1 MASISKET
9 IKGLIETIQ
18 NLYMADDIPWVIGYS
33 GGKDS
38 TATLQLVWYAIRE
51 LDPSKWLDSP
61 YLRQVDEESLLTL
74 LQRKPDGFKTLLN
87 SSYSFIR
94 DIVLRRDILI
104 TILKIRP
111 HYIKLIPAKHL
122 SERLFSIVNQA
133 IEKDTDELSKKLLID
148 ALVVAKQ
155 ELLDYK
161 DAQTMEIK
169 ENTSPSSS
177 KTPSDTGDET
187 LPNNTLSPSDEA
199 ENPNDESTEPE
210 VNKESIEEPKE
221 LSKEPVVEIESEKE
235 SVSTKENNDN
245 NNNSTDN
252 SSLDPTIQKAF
263 MDASLGDFTKSLEQK
278 IIAIVTDNNVKTNQ
292 EIKELVIQHITQL
305 SKNLTAQ
312 QQTLELLQQTL
323 NEPSK
328 ALINRFT
335 EESEKVSVCINDIHT
350 ILENQYNEAKALSTN
365 FSTLL
370 EKPTQDF
377 YNSLETQVI
386 NKMNSC
392 INDESGMQLQVEE
405 IKKKSIGSIE
415 KSTQVV
421 VDTTNNLIDALTT
434 RYNQQKKIIE
444 EANNFFDKK
453 GLIQNITI
461 IAVFVNLLLLFF
473 IFVTLLIRG

>member
-1 MASISKET
+1 MRPRSPEV
-9 IKGLIETIQ
+9 IK
-18 NLYMADDIPWVIGYS
+18 NL
-33 GGKDS
+33 
-38 TATLQLVWYAIRE
+38 QE

-61 YLRQVDEESLLTL
+61 YLRQADEESLLTL
-74 LQRKPDGFKTLLN
+74 LQRKPEGFKTLLN

-111 HYIKLIPAKHL
+111 HYIKLIPVKHL

-148 ALVVAKQ
+148 ALSVAKQ

-169 ENTSPSSS
+169 ENISPSSS
-177 KTPSDTGDET
+177 AQQDIKTPSDTGDERRPRR
-187 LPNNTLSPSDEA
+187 PNPPPSLSDDVP
-199 ENPNDESTEPE
+199 TEDE
-210 VNKESIEEPKE
+210 VNKESTEEPKE
-221 LSKEPVVEIESEKE
+221 PIKEPVDEIESETESVPTKE
-235 SVSTKENNDN
+235 SNDE
-245 NNNSTDN
+245 NNSTD
-252 SSLDPTIQKAF
+252 SSFLDPTIQKAF

-292 EIKELVIQHITQL
+292 EIKELVTQHITQL
-305 SKNLTAQ
+305 SNNLKTQ
-312 QQTLELLQQTL
+312 QQTLDLLQQTL

-335 EESEKVSVCINDIHT
+335 EESEKVTVCISDIQS
-350 ILENQYNEAKALSTN
+350 ILENQYNEAKTLSTN

-370 EKPTQDF
+370 EKPTQNL
-377 YNSLETQVI
+377 YNSLETQII
-386 NKMNSC
+386 NNMNSC
-392 INDESGMQLQVEE
+392 INDESGIQLQVQE
-405 IKKKSIGSIE
+405 IKNKSIESIE

-421 VDTTNNLIDALTT
+421 KDTTNNLIDALTT
-434 RYNQQKKIIE
+434 RYNQQKEIIE
-444 EANNFFDKK
+444 KSNNFFDKK

>member
-1 MASISKET
+1 MRPRSPEV
-9 IKGLIETIQ
+9 IK
-18 NLYMADDIPWVIGYS
+18 NL
-33 GGKDS
+33 
-38 TATLQLVWYAIRE
+38 QE

-61 YLRQVDEESLLTL
+61 YLRQADEESLLTL
-74 LQRKPDGFKTLLN
+74 LQRKPEGFKTLLN

-111 HYIKLIPAKHL
+111 HYIKLIPVKHL

-148 ALVVAKQ
+148 ALSVAKQ

-169 ENTSPSSS
+169 ENISPSSS
-177 KTPSDTGDET
+177 AQQDIKMPSDTGDERI
-187 LPNNTLSPSDEA
+187 PNPSPSPSDDAEKPDDVPTEA
-199 ENPNDESTEPE
+199 E
-210 VNKESIEEPKE
+210 VNKESTEEPEE
-221 LSKEPVVEIESEKE
+221 LIKEPVDEIESETE
-235 SVSTKENNDN
+235 SVSTKESNDE
-245 NNNSTDN
+245 NNSTDS

-263 MDASLGDFTKSLEQK
+263 MDASLSDFTKSLEQK

-292 EIKELVIQHITQL
+292 EIKELVTQHITQL
-305 SKNLTAQ
+305 SNNLTAQ

-335 EESEKVSVCINDIHT
+335 EESEKVTVRISDIQS
-350 ILENQYNEAKALSTN
+350 ILENQYNEAKTLSTN

-386 NKMNSC
+386 NKMNSY

>member
-1 MASISKET
+1 MRPRSPEV
-9 IKGLIETIQ
+9 IK
-18 NLYMADDIPWVIGYS
+18 NL
-33 GGKDS
+33 
-38 TATLQLVWYAIRE
+38 QE

-61 YLRQVDEESLLTL
+61 YLRQADEESLLTL
-74 LQRKPDGFKTLLN
+74 LQRKPEGFKTLLN

-111 HYIKLIPAKHL
+111 HYIKLIPVKHL

-148 ALVVAKQ
+148 ALSVAKQ

-169 ENTSPSSS
+169 ENISPSSS
-177 KTPSDTGDET
+177 AQQDIKMPSDTGDERI
-187 LPNNTLSPSDEA
+187 PNPSPSPSDDAEKPDDVPTEA
-199 ENPNDESTEPE
+199 E
-210 VNKESIEEPKE
+210 VNKESTEEPKE
-221 LSKEPVVEIESEKE
+221 LIKEPVDEIESETE
-235 SVSTKENNDN
+235 SVSTKESNDE
-245 NNNSTDN
+245 NNSTDS
-252 SSLDPTIQKAF
+252 SSLDPIIQKAF

-292 EIKELVIQHITQL
+292 EIKELVTQHITQL
-305 SKNLTAQ
+305 SNNLTAQ

-392 INDESGMQLQVEE
+392 VNDESGMQLQVEE

>member
-1 MASISKET
+1 MRPRSLEV
-9 IKGLIETIQ
+9 IK
-18 NLYMADDIPWVIGYS
+18 NL
-33 GGKDS
+33 
-38 TATLQLVWYAIRE
+38 QE

-61 YLRQVDEESLLTL
+61 YLRQADEESLLTL
-74 LQRKPDGFKTLLN
+74 LQRNPEGFKTLLN

-111 HYIKLIPAKHL
+111 HYIKLIPVKHL

-148 ALVVAKQ
+148 ALAVAKQ

-161 DAQTMEIK
+161 DTQTMELK

-177 KTPSDTGDET
+177 TQQDIKAPSDTVDET
-187 LPNNTLSPSDEA
+187 LPDNTPSPSDEL
-199 ENPNDESTEPE
+199 EKPNEVSTEPE
-210 VNKESIEEPKE
+210 VNEESIEEHKE
-221 LSKEPVVEIESEKE
+221 PIKEPVVEIESKTE

-245 NNNSTDN
+245 NNFTDN
-252 SSLDPTIQKAF
+252 SSLDPAIQKAF
-263 MDASLGDFTKSLEQK
+263 MEASLGDFTKSLEQK

-292 EIKELVIQHITQL
+292 EIKELVTQHITQL
-305 SKNLTAQ
+305 SNNLTAQ

-335 EESEKVSVCINDIHT
+335 EESEKVTVRISDIQS
-350 ILENQYNEAKALSTN
+350 ILENQYNEAKTLSTN

>member
-1 MASISKET
+1 MRPRSPEV
-9 IKGLIETIQ
+9 IK
-18 NLYMADDIPWVIGYS
+18 NL
-33 GGKDS
+33 
-38 TATLQLVWYAIRE
+38 QE

-61 YLRQVDEESLLTL
+61 YLRQADEESLLTL
-74 LQRKPDGFKTLLN
+74 LQRKPEGFKTLLN

-111 HYIKLIPAKHL
+111 HYIKLIPVKHL

-148 ALVVAKQ
+148 ALSVAKQ

-169 ENTSPSSS
+169 ENISPSSS
-177 KTPSDTGDET
+177 DQQDIKTPSDTGDERI
-187 LPNNTLSPSDEA
+187 PNPPPSPSVDA
-199 ENPNDESTEPE
+199 EKPDDVPTEDE
-210 VNKESIEEPKE
+210 VNKESTEE
-221 LSKEPVVEIESEKE
+221 SKEPIKEPVDEIESDIE
-235 SVSTKENNDN
+235 SVSTKESNDEN
-245 NNNSTDN
+245 SSTDT

-292 EIKELVIQHITQL
+292 EIKELVTQHITQL
-305 SKNLTAQ
+305 SNNLTAQ

-335 EESEKVSVCINDIHT
+335 EESEKVTVRISDIQS
-350 ILENQYNEAKALSTN
+350 ILENQYNEAKTLSTN

>member
-1 MASISKET
+1 MRPRSPEV
-9 IKGLIETIQ
+9 IK
-18 NLYMADDIPWVIGYS
+18 NL
-33 GGKDS
+33 
-38 TATLQLVWYAIRE
+38 QE

-61 YLRQVDEESLLTL
+61 YLRQADEESLLTL
-74 LQRKPDGFKTLLN
+74 LQRKPEGFKTLLN

-111 HYIKLIPAKHL
+111 HYIKLIPVKHL

-148 ALVVAKQ
+148 ALAVAKQ

-161 DAQTMEIK
+161 DTQTMELK

-177 KTPSDTGDET
+177 TQQDIKAPSDTVDET
-187 LPNNTLSPSDEA
+187 LPDNTPSPSDEL
-199 ENPNDESTEPE
+199 EKPNEVSTEPE
-210 VNKESIEEPKE
+210 VNEESIEEHKE
-221 LSKEPVVEIESEKE
+221 PIKEPVVEIESKTE

-245 NNNSTDN
+245 NNFTDN
-252 SSLDPTIQKAF
+252 SSLDPAIQKAF
-263 MDASLGDFTKSLEQK
+263 MEASLGDFTKSLEQK

-292 EIKELVIQHITQL
+292 EIKELVTQHITQL
-305 SKNLTAQ
+305 SNNLTAQ

-335 EESEKVSVCINDIHT
+335 EESEKVSVRINDIHT
-350 ILENQYNEAKALSTN
+350 ILENQYNEAKTLSTN

-370 EKPTQDF
+370 EKPTQDL
-377 YNSLETQVI
+377 YNSLETQII
-386 NKMNSC
+386 NNMNSC
-392 INDESGMQLQVEE
+392 INDESGIQLQVQE
-405 IKKKSIGSIE
+405 IKNKSIESIE

-421 VDTTNNLIDALTT
+421 KDTTNNLIDALTT
-434 RYNQQKKIIE
+434 RYNQQKEIIE
-444 EANNFFDKK
+444 KSNNFFDKK

>member
-1 MASISKET
+1 MRPRSPEV
-9 IKGLIETIQ
+9 IK
-18 NLYMADDIPWVIGYS
+18 NL
-33 GGKDS
+33 
-38 TATLQLVWYAIRE
+38 QE

-61 YLRQVDEESLLTL
+61 YLRQADEESLLTL
-74 LQRKPDGFKTLLN
+74 LQRKPEGFKTLLN

-111 HYIKLIPAKHL
+111 HYIKLIPVKHL

-148 ALVVAKQ
+148 ALDVAKQ
-155 ELLDYK
+155 ELSDYK

-177 KTPSDTGDET
+177 TPQDTKTPSDTGDET
-187 LPNNTLSPSDEA
+187 LPNNPPSPSDEV
-199 ENPNDESTEPE
+199 ETPNDESPEPE
-210 VNKESIEEPKE
+210 VNKESIEEPEE
-221 LSKEPVVEIESEKE
+221 LMKEPVVEIESETE
-235 SVSTKENNDN
+235 SVLTKENND

-252 SSLDPTIQKAF
+252 SSLDPAIQKAF
-263 MDASLGDFTKSLEQK
+263 MAASLGDFTKSLEQK
-278 IIAIVTDNNVKTNQ
+278 IIAIVADNNVKTNQ
-292 EIKELVIQHITQL
+292 EIKELVTQHITQL
-305 SKNLTAQ
+305 SNNLTAQ

-335 EESEKVSVCINDIHT
+335 EESEKVSVRINDIHT

-377 YNSLETQVI
+377 YNSLEIQII

-392 INDESGMQLQVEE
+392 VNDESGMQLQVEE

>member
-1 MASISKET
+1 MRPRSPEV
-9 IKGLIETIQ
+9 IK
-18 NLYMADDIPWVIGYS
+18 NL
-33 GGKDS
+33 
-38 TATLQLVWYAIRE
+38 QE

-61 YLRQVDEESLLTL
+61 YLRQADEESLLTL
-74 LQRKPDGFKTLLN
+74 LQRKPEGFKTLLN

-111 HYIKLIPAKHL
+111 HYIKLIPVKHL

-148 ALVVAKQ
+148 ALAVAKQ

-177 KTPSDTGDET
+177 TPQDTKTPSDTGDEI
-187 LPNNTLSPSDEA
+187 LPNNTSSPSDEA
-199 ENPNDESTEPE
+199 EKPNDESTEPE

-221 LSKEPVVEIESEKE
+221 LIKKPVVEIESETE
-235 SVSTKENNDN
+235 SVSTKESNDD
-245 NNNSTDN
+245 NNSTDN
-252 SSLDPTIQKAF
+252 SLDPTIQKAF
-263 MDASLGDFTKSLEQK
+263 MNASLGDFTKSLEQK

-292 EIKELVIQHITQL
+292 EIKELVTQHITQL
-305 SKNLTAQ
+305 SNNLT
-312 QQTLELLQQTL
+312 
-323 NEPSK
+323 
-328 ALINRFT
+328 
-335 EESEKVSVCINDIHT
+335 
-350 ILENQYNEAKALSTN
+350 
-365 FSTLL
+365 
-370 EKPTQDF
+370 TQH
-377 YNSLETQVI
+377 
-386 NKMNSC
+386 NKMNSY

>member
-1 MASISKET
+1 MRPRSPEV
-9 IKGLIETIQ
+9 IKH
-18 NLYMADDIPWVIGYS
+18 
-33 GGKDS
+33 
-38 TATLQLVWYAIRE
+38 LQE

-61 YLRQVDEESLLTL
+61 YLRQADEESLITL

-111 HYIKLIPAKHL
+111 HYIKLIPVKHL

-133 IEKDTDELSKKLLID
+133 IEKDTDELSKKILID
-148 ALVVAKQ
+148 ALTVAKQ
-155 ELLDYK
+155 ELLNYK

-169 ENTSPSSS
+169 ENTSPTSSTQQDI

-187 LPNNTLSPSDEA
+187 LPNNTSSPSDDLEK
-199 ENPNDESTEPE
+199 PDDVSTEPE
-210 VNKESIEEPKE
+210 INEESTEEHKEPI
-221 LSKEPVVEIESEKE
+221 KEPVVEIESETE
-235 SVSTKENNDN
+235 SVSTKENNN
-245 NNNSTDN
+245 NYNSIDKT
-252 SSLDPTIQKAF
+252 SLDPTIQKAF

-278 IIAIVTDNNVKTNQ
+278 IIDIVTDNNIKTNQ
-292 EIKELVIQHITQL
+292 EIENLVTQHITQL
-305 SKNLTAQ
+305 SNNLKAQ
-312 QQTLELLQQTL
+312 QQTLDLLQQTL

-328 ALINRFT
+328 ALINHFS
-335 EESEKVSVCINDIHT
+335 EESEKASARINDINT
-350 ILENQYNEAKALSTN
+350 IFEKQYNEAVALSNN

-377 YNSLETQVI
+377 YNSLETQIVS
-386 NKMNSC
+386 KMNSC
-392 INDESGMQLQVEE
+392 INDESGIQLQVEE
-405 IKKKSIGSIE
+405 IKNKSIESME
-415 KSTQVV
+415 KSNQAVR
-421 VDTTNNLIDALTT
+421 DTANNLIDALTT
-434 RYNQQKKIIE
+434 RYNQQKEIIE
-444 EANNFFDKK
+444 KANNFFDKK

>member
-1 MASISKET
+1 MRPRSPEV
-9 IKGLIETIQ
+9 IK
-18 NLYMADDIPWVIGYS
+18 NL
-33 GGKDS
+33 
-38 TATLQLVWYAIRE
+38 QE

-61 YLRQVDEESLLTL
+61 YLRQADEESLLTL
-74 LQRKPDGFKTLLN
+74 LQRKPEGFKTLLN

-111 HYIKLIPAKHL
+111 HYIKLIPVKHL

-148 ALVVAKQ
+148 ALAVAKQ

-161 DAQTMEIK
+161 DTQTMEIK
-169 ENTSPSSS
+169 ENTSSSS
-177 KTPSDTGDET
+177 SAQQDIKTSSDTGDERI
-187 LPNNTLSPSDEA
+187 PNPPPSPSDDAEKLDDVPTEA
-199 ENPNDESTEPE
+199 E
-210 VNKESIEEPKE
+210 VNKESTEEPKE
-221 LSKEPVVEIESEKE
+221 LIKEPVDEIESETE
-235 SVSTKENNDN
+235 SVSTKETNDE
-245 NNNSTDN
+245 NNSTDS

-263 MDASLGDFTKSLEQK
+263 MNASLGDFTKSLEQK

-292 EIKELVIQHITQL
+292 EIKELVTQHITQL

-453 GLIQNITI
+453 GLIQNINI

>member
-1 MASISKET
+1 MRPRSPEV
-9 IKGLIETIQ
+9 IK
-18 NLYMADDIPWVIGYS
+18 NL
-33 GGKDS
+33 
-38 TATLQLVWYAIRE
+38 QE

-61 YLRQVDEESLLTL
+61 YLRQADEESLLTL
-74 LQRKPDGFKTLLN
+74 LQRKPEGFKTLLN

-111 HYIKLIPAKHL
+111 HYIKLIPVKHL

-148 ALVVAKQ
+148 ALAVAKQ

-161 DAQTMEIK
+161 DTQTMEIK

-177 KTPSDTGDET
+177 TQQDIPTPSDTGDET
-187 LPNNTLSPSDEA
+187 LPNNTPSPSDEV
-199 ENPNDESTEPE
+199 ETPNDESPEPE
-210 VNKESIEEPKE
+210 VNKESIEEPEE
-221 LSKEPVVEIESEKE
+221 LIKEPVVEIESETE

-245 NNNSTDN
+245 NNSTDN
-252 SSLDPTIQKAF
+252 SSLDPIIQKAF

-278 IIAIVTDNNVKTNQ
+278 ILAIVTDNNVKTNQ
-292 EIKELVIQHITQL
+292 EIKELVTQHITQL
-305 SKNLTAQ
+305 SNNLTAQ

-335 EESEKVSVCINDIHT
+335 EETEKVSVRINDIHT

-377 YNSLETQVI
+377 YNSLETQII

>member
-1 MASISKET
+1 MRPRSPEV
-9 IKGLIETIQ
+9 IK
-18 NLYMADDIPWVIGYS
+18 NL
-33 GGKDS
+33 
-38 TATLQLVWYAIRE
+38 QE

-61 YLRQVDEESLLTL
+61 YLRQADEESLMTL
-74 LQRKPDGFKTLLN
+74 LQRKPEGFKTLLN

-148 ALVVAKQ
+148 ALAVAKQ

-177 KTPSDTGDET
+177 TPQDTKAPSDTGDEI
-187 LPNNTLSPSDEA
+187 LPDNTPSSSDEL
-199 ENPNDESTEPE
+199 EKPNEVSIEPE
-210 VNKESIEEPKE
+210 VNEESIEEHKE
-221 LSKEPVVEIESEKE
+221 PIKEPVVEIESETE

-245 NNNSTDN
+245 NNSTDS
-252 SSLDPTIQKAF
+252 SSLDPAIQKAF

-292 EIKELVIQHITQL
+292 EIKELVTQHITQL
-305 SKNLTAQ
+305 SNNLTAQ

-335 EESEKVSVCINDIHT
+335 EESEKVSVLINDIHT

-377 YNSLETQVI
+377 YNSLETQII

-392 INDESGMQLQVEE
+392 INNESGMQLQVEE

>member
-1 MASISKET
+1 MRPRSPEV
-9 IKGLIETIQ
+9 IK
-18 NLYMADDIPWVIGYS
+18 NL
-33 GGKDS
+33 
-38 TATLQLVWYAIRE
+38 QE

-61 YLRQVDEESLLTL
+61 YLRQADEESLLTL
-74 LQRKPDGFKTLLN
+74 LQRKPEGFKTLLN

-111 HYIKLIPAKHL
+111 HYIKLIPVKHL

-148 ALVVAKQ
+148 ALSVAKQ

-221 LSKEPVVEIESEKE
+221 LSKEPVDEIESETESVPTKE
-235 SVSTKENNDN
+235 SNDE
-245 NNNSTDN
+245 NNSTDS

-292 EIKELVIQHITQL
+292 EIKELVTQHITQL
-305 SKNLTAQ
+305 SNNLKAQ

-328 ALINRFT
+328 ALINHFT
-335 EESEKVSVCINDIHT
+335 EESEKVTVRISDIQS

-473 IFVTLLIRG
+473 IFITLLIRG

>member
-1 MASISKET
+1 MRPRSPEV
-9 IKGLIETIQ
+9 IK
-18 NLYMADDIPWVIGYS
+18 NL
-33 GGKDS
+33 
-38 TATLQLVWYAIRE
+38 QE

-61 YLRQVDEESLLTL
+61 YLRQADEESLLTL
-74 LQRKPDGFKTLLN
+74 LQRKPEGFKTLLN

-111 HYIKLIPAKHL
+111 HYIKLIPVKHL

-148 ALVVAKQ
+148 ALAVAKQ

-161 DAQTMEIK
+161 DAQKMEIK

-177 KTPSDTGDET
+177 AQQDIKIPSDTGDERRPRR
-187 LPNNTLSPSDEA
+187 PNPPPSPSDDV
-199 ENPNDESTEPE
+199 PTEDE
-210 VNKESIEEPKE
+210 VNKESTEEPKE
-221 LSKEPVVEIESEKE
+221 PVDEIESETE
-235 SVSTKENNDN
+235 SVSTKESNDE
-245 NNNSTDN
+245 NNSTDS

-292 EIKELVIQHITQL
+292 EIKELVTQHITQL
-305 SKNLTAQ
+305 SNNLTAQ

-335 EESEKVSVCINDIHT
+335 EESEKVTARVSDIQS
-350 ILENQYNEAKALSTN
+350 ILENQYNEAKTLSTN

>member
-1 MASISKET
+1 MRPRSPEV
-9 IKGLIETIQ
+9 IK
-18 NLYMADDIPWVIGYS
+18 NL
-33 GGKDS
+33 
-38 TATLQLVWYAIRE
+38 QE

-61 YLRQVDEESLLTL
+61 YLRQADEESLLTL

-111 HYIKLIPAKHL
+111 HYIKLIPVKHL

-148 ALVVAKQ
+148 ALSVAKQ

-169 ENTSPSSS
+169 ENISPSSS
-177 KTPSDTGDET
+177 NQQDIKTSSGF
-187 LPNNTLSPSDEA
+187 SPSADA
-199 ENPNDESTEPE
+199 EKPDDVPTVDE
-210 VNKESIEEPKE
+210 VNKESTEE
-221 LSKEPVVEIESEKE
+221 SKEPIKEPVDEIESDIE
-235 SVSTKENNDN
+235 SVSTKESNDEN
-245 NNNSTDN
+245 SSTDT

-292 EIKELVIQHITQL
+292 EIKELVTQHITQL
-305 SKNLTAQ
+305 SNNLNAQ
-312 QQTLELLQQTL
+312 QQTLDLLQQTL

-335 EESEKVSVCINDIHT
+335 EESEKVTVCISDIQS
-350 ILENQYNEAKALSTN
+350 ILENQYNEAKTLSTN

-370 EKPTQDF
+370 EKPTQDL
-377 YNSLETQVI
+377 YNSLETQII
-386 NKMNSC
+386 NNMNSC
-392 INDESGMQLQVEE
+392 INDESGIQLQVQE
-405 IKKKSIGSIE
+405 IKNKSIESIE

-421 VDTTNNLIDALTT
+421 KDTTNNLIDALTT
-434 RYNQQKKIIE
+434 RYNQQKEIIE
-444 EANNFFDKK
+444 KSNNFFDKK

>member
-1 MASISKET
+1 MRPRSPEV
-9 IKGLIETIQ
+9 IK
-18 NLYMADDIPWVIGYS
+18 NL
-33 GGKDS
+33 
-38 TATLQLVWYAIRE
+38 QE

-61 YLRQVDEESLLTL
+61 YLRQADEESLLTL
-74 LQRKPDGFKTLLN
+74 LQRKPEGFKTLLN

-111 HYIKLIPAKHL
+111 HYIKLIPVKHL
-122 SERLFSIVNQA
+122 SERLFSIVNQT

-148 ALVVAKQ
+148 ALSVAKQ

-169 ENTSPSSS
+169 ENISPSSS
-177 KTPSDTGDET
+177 AQQDIKTPSDTGDERI
-187 LPNNTLSPSDEA
+187 PNPPPSPSTDA
-199 ENPNDESTEPE
+199 EQPDDVSTEDE
-210 VNKESIEEPKE
+210 VNKESTEEPKE
-221 LSKEPVVEIESEKE
+221 PIKEPVDEIESDIE
-235 SVSTKENNDN
+235 SVSTKESNDE
-245 NNNSTDN
+245 NNSTE
-252 SSLDPTIQKAF
+252 SSSIDPTIQKAF

-292 EIKELVIQHITQL
+292 EIKELVTQHITQL
-305 SKNLTAQ
+305 SNNLTAQ

-335 EESEKVSVCINDIHT
+335 EESEKVTVRISDIQS
-350 ILENQYNEAKALSTN
+350 ILENQYNEAKTLSTN

>member
-1 MASISKET
+1 MRPRSPEV
-9 IKGLIETIQ
+9 IK
-18 NLYMADDIPWVIGYS
+18 NL
-33 GGKDS
+33 
-38 TATLQLVWYAIRE
+38 QE

-61 YLRQVDEESLLTL
+61 YLRQADEESLLTL
-74 LQRKPDGFKTLLN
+74 LQRKPEGFKTLLN
-87 SSYSFIR
+87 SSYLFIR

-111 HYIKLIPAKHL
+111 YYIKLIPVKHL

-148 ALVVAKQ
+148 ALAVAKQ

-161 DAQTMEIK
+161 DTQTMELK

-177 KTPSDTGDET
+177 TQQDIKAPSDTVDET
-187 LPNNTLSPSDEA
+187 LPDNTPSPSDEL
-199 ENPNDESTEPE
+199 EKPNEVSTEPE
-210 VNKESIEEPKE
+210 VNEESIEEHKE
-221 LSKEPVVEIESEKE
+221 PIKEPVVEIESKTE

-245 NNNSTDN
+245 NNFTDN
-252 SSLDPTIQKAF
+252 SSLDPAIQKAF
-263 MDASLGDFTKSLEQK
+263 MEASLGDFTKSLEQK

-292 EIKELVIQHITQL
+292 EIKELVTQHITQL
-305 SKNLTAQ
+305 SNNLTAQ

-335 EESEKVSVCINDIHT
+335 EESEKVSVRINDIHT

-377 YNSLETQVI
+377 YNSLETQII

>member
-1 MASISKET
+1 MRPRSPEV
-9 IKGLIETIQ
+9 IK
-18 NLYMADDIPWVIGYS
+18 NL
-33 GGKDS
+33 
-38 TATLQLVWYAIRE
+38 QE

-61 YLRQVDEESLLTL
+61 YLRQADEESLLTL
-74 LQRKPDGFKTLLN
+74 LQRKPEGFKTLLN

-111 HYIKLIPAKHL
+111 HYIKLIPVKHL

-148 ALVVAKQ
+148 ALAVAKQ

-161 DAQTMEIK
+161 DTQTMELK

-177 KTPSDTGDET
+177 TQQDIKAPSDTVDET
-187 LPNNTLSPSDEA
+187 LPDNTPSPSDEL
-199 ENPNDESTEPE
+199 EKPNEVSTEPE
-210 VNKESIEEPKE
+210 VNEESIEEHKE
-221 LSKEPVVEIESEKE
+221 PIKEPVVEIESKTE

-245 NNNSTDN
+245 NNFTDN
-252 SSLDPTIQKAF
+252 SSLDPAIQKAF
-263 MDASLGDFTKSLEQK
+263 MEASLGDFTKSLEQK

-292 EIKELVIQHITQL
+292 EIKELVTQHITQL
-305 SKNLTAQ
+305 SNNLTAQ

-335 EESEKVSVCINDIHT
+335 EESEKVSVRINDIHT

-377 YNSLETQVI
+377 YNSLETQII

-405 IKKKSIGSIE
+405 IKKKSIESIE

-421 VDTTNNLIDALTT
+421 KDTTNNLIDALTT
-434 RYNQQKKIIE
+434 RYNQQKEIIE
-444 EANNFFDKK
+444 KANNFFDKK

>member
-1 MASISKET
+1 MRPRSPEV
-9 IKGLIETIQ
+9 IK
-18 NLYMADDIPWVIGYS
+18 NL
-33 GGKDS
+33 
-38 TATLQLVWYAIRE
+38 QE

-61 YLRQVDEESLLTL
+61 YLRQADEESLLTL
-74 LQRKPDGFKTLLN
+74 LQRKPEGFKTLLN

-111 HYIKLIPAKHL
+111 HYIKLIPVKHL

-148 ALVVAKQ
+148 ALSVAKQ

-169 ENTSPSSS
+169 ENISPSSS
-177 KTPSDTGDET
+177 AQQDIKTPSDTGDERR
-187 LPNNTLSPSDEA
+187 PNPPPSPSDDV
-199 ENPNDESTEPE
+199 PTEDE
-210 VNKESIEEPKE
+210 VNKESTEEPKE
-221 LSKEPVVEIESEKE
+221 PIKEPVDEIESETESVPTKE
-235 SVSTKENNDN
+235 SNDE
-245 NNNSTDN
+245 NNSTDS

-292 EIKELVIQHITQL
+292 EIKEFVTQHITQL
-305 SKNLTAQ
+305 SNNLKAQ
-312 QQTLELLQQTL
+312 QQTLDLLQQTL

-335 EESEKVSVCINDIHT
+335 EESEKVTVCISDIQS
-350 ILENQYNEAKALSTN
+350 ILENQYNEAKTLSTN

-370 EKPTQDF
+370 EKPTQDL
-377 YNSLETQVI
+377 YNSLETQII
-386 NKMNSC
+386 NNMNSC
-392 INDESGMQLQVEE
+392 INDESGIQLQVQE
-405 IKKKSIGSIE
+405 IKNKSIESIE

-421 VDTTNNLIDALTT
+421 KDTTNNLIDALTT
-434 RYNQQKKIIE
+434 RYNQQKEIIE
-444 EANNFFDKK
+444 KSNNFFDKK

>member
-1 MASISKET
+1 MRPRSPEV
-9 IKGLIETIQ
+9 IK
-18 NLYMADDIPWVIGYS
+18 NL
-33 GGKDS
+33 
-38 TATLQLVWYAIRE
+38 QE

-61 YLRQVDEESLLTL
+61 YLRQADEESLLTL
-74 LQRKPDGFKTLLN
+74 LQRKPEGFKTLLN

-111 HYIKLIPAKHL
+111 HYIKLIPVKHL

-133 IEKDTDELSKKLLID
+133 IDKDTDELSKKLLID
-148 ALVVAKQ
+148 ALSVAKQ

-169 ENTSPSSS
+169 ENISPSSS
-177 KTPSDTGDET
+177 AQQDIKTPSDTGDERRPVR
-187 LPNNTLSPSDEA
+187 PNPPPSLSDDVP
-199 ENPNDESTEPE
+199 TEDE
-210 VNKESIEEPKE
+210 VNKESTEEPKE
-221 LSKEPVVEIESEKE
+221 PIKEPVDEIESETE
-235 SVSTKENNDN
+235 PISTKESNDE
-245 NNNSTDN
+245 NNSTDS

-292 EIKELVIQHITQL
+292 EIKELVTQHITQL
-305 SKNLTAQ
+305 SNNLKAQ
-312 QQTLELLQQTL
+312 QQTLDLLQQTL

-335 EESEKVSVCINDIHT
+335 EESEKVTVRITDIQS
-350 ILENQYNEAKALSTN
+350 ILENQYNEAKTLSTN

>member
-1 MASISKET
+1 MRPRSPEV
-9 IKGLIETIQ
+9 IK
-18 NLYMADDIPWVIGYS
+18 NL
-33 GGKDS
+33 
-38 TATLQLVWYAIRE
+38 QE

-61 YLRQVDEESLLTL
+61 YLRQADEESLLTL
-74 LQRKPDGFKTLLN
+74 LQRKPEGFKTLLN

-111 HYIKLIPAKHL
+111 HYIKLIPVKHL

-148 ALVVAKQ
+148 ALSVAKQ

-169 ENTSPSSS
+169 ENISPSSS
-177 KTPSDTGDET
+177 AQQDIKTPSDTGDERI
-187 LPNNTLSPSDEA
+187 PNPSPSPSDDAEKPDDVPTEA
-199 ENPNDESTEPE
+199 E
-210 VNKESIEEPKE
+210 VNKESTEEPKE
-221 LSKEPVVEIESEKE
+221 LIKEPVDEIESETE
-235 SVSTKENNDN
+235 SVSTKESNDE
-245 NNNSTDN
+245 NNSTDS
-252 SSLDPTIQKAF
+252 SSLDPIIQKSF

-292 EIKELVIQHITQL
+292 EIKELVTQHITQL
-305 SKNLTAQ
+305 SNNLTAQ

>member
-1 MASISKET
+1 MRPRSPEV
-9 IKGLIETIQ
+9 IK
-18 NLYMADDIPWVIGYS
+18 NL
-33 GGKDS
+33 
-38 TATLQLVWYAIRE
+38 QE

-61 YLRQVDEESLLTL
+61 YLRQADEESLLTL

-111 HYIKLIPAKHL
+111 HYIKLIPVKHL

-148 ALVVAKQ
+148 ALSVAKQ

-177 KTPSDTGDET
+177 TQQDIKAPSDTVDET
-187 LPNNTLSPSDEA
+187 LPDNTPSPSDEL
-199 ENPNDESTEPE
+199 EKPNDESTEPE

-221 LSKEPVVEIESEKE
+221 LIKEPVVEIESETE
-235 SVSTKENNDN
+235 SVSTKENNDD
-245 NNNSTDN
+245 NNSTDN
-252 SSLDPTIQKAF
+252 SSLDPIIQKAF
-263 MDASLGDFTKSLEQK
+263 TDASLGDFTKSLEQK

-292 EIKELVIQHITQL
+292 EIKELVTQHITQL
-305 SKNLTAQ
+305 SNNLTAQ

-335 EESEKVSVCINDIHT
+335 EESEKVSVRINDIHT

>member
-1 MASISKET
+1 MRPRSPEV
-9 IKGLIETIQ
+9 IK
-18 NLYMADDIPWVIGYS
+18 NL
-33 GGKDS
+33 
-38 TATLQLVWYAIRE
+38 QE

-61 YLRQVDEESLLTL
+61 YLRQADEESLLTL
-74 LQRKPDGFKTLLN
+74 LQRKPEGFKTLLN

-111 HYIKLIPAKHL
+111 HYIKLIPVKHL

-148 ALVVAKQ
+148 ALAVAKQ

-177 KTPSDTGDET
+177 TPQDTKTPSDTGDEI
-187 LPNNTLSPSDEA
+187 LPNNTPSPSDEA
-199 ENPNDESTEPE
+199 EKPNDESTEPE

-221 LSKEPVVEIESEKE
+221 LIKEPVVEIESETE
-235 SVSTKENNDN
+235 SVSTNESNDD
-245 NNNSTDN
+245 NNSTDK

-278 IIAIVTDNNVKTNQ
+278 IIAIVTNNNVKTNQ
-292 EIKELVIQHITQL
+292 EIKELVTQHITQL
-305 SKNLTAQ
+305 SNNLTAQ

-328 ALINRFT
+328 ALINNFT
-335 EESEKVSVCINDIHT
+335 EESEKVTVRISDIQS

-473 IFVTLLIRG
+473 IFITLLIRG

>member
-1 MASISKET
+1 MRPRSPEV
-9 IKGLIETIQ
+9 IK
-18 NLYMADDIPWVIGYS
+18 NL
-33 GGKDS
+33 
-38 TATLQLVWYAIRE
+38 QE

-61 YLRQVDEESLLTL
+61 YLRQADEESLLTL
-74 LQRKPDGFKTLLN
+74 LQRKPEGFKTLLN

-111 HYIKLIPAKHL
+111 HYIKLIPVKHL

-148 ALVVAKQ
+148 ALAVAKQ

-177 KTPSDTGDET
+177 TPQDTKTPSDTGDET
-187 LPNNTLSPSDEA
+187 LPNNTISPSDEA
-199 ENPNDESTEPE
+199 EKPNDESTEPE

-221 LSKEPVVEIESEKE
+221 SIKESVVEIESETE
-235 SVSTKENNDN
+235 SVSTNENNDN

-263 MDASLGDFTKSLEQK
+263 IDASLGDFTKSLEQK

-292 EIKELVIQHITQL
+292 EIKELVTQHITQL
-305 SKNLTAQ
+305 SNNLTAQ

-335 EESEKVSVCINDIHT
+335 EESEKVSVRINDIHT

-386 NKMNSC
+386 NKMNSY

-473 IFVTLLIRG
+473 IFITLLIRG

>member
-1 MASISKET
+1 MRPRSPEV
-9 IKGLIETIQ
+9 IKH
-18 NLYMADDIPWVIGYS
+18 
-33 GGKDS
+33 
-38 TATLQLVWYAIRE
+38 LQE

-61 YLRQVDEESLLTL
+61 YLRQADEESLLTL

-111 HYIKLIPAKHL
+111 HYIKLIPVKPL

-148 ALVVAKQ
+148 ALSVAKQ

-169 ENTSPSSS
+169 ENISPSSS
-177 KTPSDTGDET
+177 AQQDIKTPSDTGDERI
-187 LPNNTLSPSDEA
+187 PNPPPSPSDDAEKTDDVPTEA
-199 ENPNDESTEPE
+199 EVIKEST
-210 VNKESIEEPKE
+210 EEPKE
-221 LSKEPVVEIESEKE
+221 LIKEPVDEIESETE
-235 SVSTKENNDN
+235 SVSTKETNDE
-245 NNNSTDN
+245 NNSTDS

-263 MDASLGDFTKSLEQK
+263 MNASLGDFTKSLEQK

-292 EIKELVIQHITQL
+292 EIKELVTQHITQL
-305 SKNLTAQ
+305 SNNLKAQ
-312 QQTLELLQQTL
+312 QQTLDFLQQTL

-328 ALINRFT
+328 ALIDRFT
-335 EESEKVSVCINDIHT
+335 EESEKVTVRISDIQS
-350 ILENQYNEAKALSTN
+350 ILKNQYNEAKTLSTN

-370 EKPTQDF
+370 EKPTQDL
-377 YNSLETQVI
+377 YNSLETQI
-386 NKMNSC
+386 ISNMNSC
-392 INDESGMQLQVEE
+392 INDESGIQLQVQE
-405 IKKKSIGSIE
+405 IKNKSIESIE

-421 VDTTNNLIDALTT
+421 KDTTNNLIDALTT
-434 RYNQQKKIIE
+434 RYNQQKEIIE
-444 EANNFFDKK
+444 KSNNFFDKK

>member
-1 MASISKET
+1 MRPRSPEV
-9 IKGLIETIQ
+9 IK
-18 NLYMADDIPWVIGYS
+18 NL
-33 GGKDS
+33 
-38 TATLQLVWYAIRE
+38 QE

-61 YLRQVDEESLLTL
+61 YLRQADEESLLTL

-111 HYIKLIPAKHL
+111 HYIKLIPVKHL

-148 ALVVAKQ
+148 ALSVAKQ

-169 ENTSPSSS
+169 ENISPSSS
-177 KTPSDTGDET
+177 AQQDIKMPSDTGDERI
-187 LPNNTLSPSDEA
+187 PNPSPSPSNDTEKPDDVPTEA
-199 ENPNDESTEPE
+199 E
-210 VNKESIEEPKE
+210 VNKESTEEPKE
-221 LSKEPVVEIESEKE
+221 LIKEPVDEIESETE
-235 SVSTKENNDN
+235 SVSTKESNDE
-245 NNNSTDN
+245 NNSTDS
-252 SSLDPTIQKAF
+252 SSLDPIIQKAF

-292 EIKELVIQHITQL
+292 EIKELVTQHITQL
-305 SKNLTAQ
+305 SNNLTAQ

>member
-1 MASISKET
+1 MRPRSPEV
-9 IKGLIETIQ
+9 IK
-18 NLYMADDIPWVIGYS
+18 NL
-33 GGKDS
+33 
-38 TATLQLVWYAIRE
+38 QE

-61 YLRQVDEESLLTL
+61 YLRQADEESLMTL
-74 LQRKPDGFKTLLN
+74 LQRKPEGFKTLLN

-148 ALVVAKQ
+148 ALAVAKQ

-177 KTPSDTGDET
+177 TPQDTKTPSDTGDET
-187 LPNNTLSPSDEA
+187 LPNNPPSPSDEV
-199 ENPNDESTEPE
+199 ETPNDESPEPE
-210 VNKESIEEPKE
+210 VNKESIEEPEE
-221 LSKEPVVEIESEKE
+221 LMKEPVVEIESETE
-235 SVSTKENNDN
+235 SVLTKENND

-252 SSLDPTIQKAF
+252 SSLDPAIQKAF
-263 MDASLGDFTKSLEQK
+263 MAASLGDFTKSLEQK
-278 IIAIVTDNNVKTNQ
+278 IIAIVADNNVKTNQ
-292 EIKELVIQHITQL
+292 EIKELVTQHITQL
-305 SKNLTAQ
+305 SNNLTAQ

-335 EESEKVSVCINDIHT
+335 EESEKVSVRINDIHT

-377 YNSLETQVI
+377 YNSLETQII

-392 INDESGMQLQVEE
+392 VNDESGIQLQVQE
-405 IKKKSIGSIE
+405 IKNKSIESIE

-421 VDTTNNLIDALTT
+421 KDTTNNLIDALTT
-434 RYNQQKKIIE
+434 RYNQQKEIIE
-444 EANNFFDKK
+444 KSNNFFDKK

>member
-1 MASISKET
+1 MRPRSPEV
-9 IKGLIETIQ
+9 IK
-18 NLYMADDIPWVIGYS
+18 NL
-33 GGKDS
+33 
-38 TATLQLVWYAIRE
+38 QE

-61 YLRQVDEESLLTL
+61 YLRQADEESLLTL
-74 LQRKPDGFKTLLN
+74 LQRKPEGFKTLLN

-111 HYIKLIPAKHL
+111 HYIKLIPVKHL

-148 ALVVAKQ
+148 ALAVAKQ

-169 ENTSPSSS
+169 ENISPSSS
-177 KTPSDTGDET
+177 AQQDIKTPSDTGDERRPVR
-187 LPNNTLSPSDEA
+187 PNPPPSLSDDVP
-199 ENPNDESTEPE
+199 TEDE
-210 VNKESIEEPKE
+210 VNKESTEEPKE
-221 LSKEPVVEIESEKE
+221 PIKEPVDEIESETE
-235 SVSTKENNDN
+235 PISTKESNDE
-245 NNNSTDN
+245 NNSTDS

-292 EIKELVIQHITQL
+292 EIKELVTQHITQL
-305 SKNLTAQ
+305 SNNLKAQ
-312 QQTLELLQQTL
+312 QQTLDLLQQTL

-335 EESEKVSVCINDIHT
+335 EESEKVTVRITDIQS
-350 ILENQYNEAKALSTN
+350 ILENQYNEAKTLSTN

-461 IAVFVNLLLLFF
+461 IAVYVNLLLLFF

>member
-1 MASISKET
+1 MRPRSPEV
-9 IKGLIETIQ
+9 IK
-18 NLYMADDIPWVIGYS
+18 NL
-33 GGKDS
+33 
-38 TATLQLVWYAIRE
+38 QE

-61 YLRQVDEESLLTL
+61 YLRQADEESLLTL
-74 LQRKPDGFKTLLN
+74 LQRKPEGFKTLLN

-111 HYIKLIPAKHL
+111 HYIKLIPVKHL

-148 ALVVAKQ
+148 ALAVAKQ

-169 ENTSPSSS
+169 ENTSPASSTPQDT

-187 LPNNTLSPSDEA
+187 LPNNTPSPSDKA
-199 ENPNDESTEPE
+199 EKPNDKSTEPE
-210 VNKESIEEPKE
+210 VNKESIDEPKE
-221 LSKEPVVEIESEKE
+221 PIKEPVVEIENETE
-235 SVSTKENNDN
+235 SVSTKESNDD
-245 NNNSTDN
+245 NNSTDT

-278 IIAIVTDNNVKTNQ
+278 IITIVTDNNVKTNQ
-292 EIKELVIQHITQL
+292 DIKELVTQHITQL
-305 SKNLTAQ
+305 SNNLTAQ

-335 EESEKVSVCINDIHT
+335 EESEKVSVRINDIHT

-377 YNSLETQVI
+377 YNSLETQII
-386 NKMNSC
+386 NKMYSC

-405 IKKKSIGSIE
+405 IKKKSIESIE
-415 KSTQVV
+415 NSNQAVK
-421 VDTTNNLIDALTT
+421 DTANNLIDALTA
-434 RYNQQKKIIE
+434 RYNQQKEIIE
-444 EANNFFDKK
+444 KANNFFDKK

>member
-1 MASISKET
+1 MRPRSPEV
-9 IKGLIETIQ
+9 IKH
-18 NLYMADDIPWVIGYS
+18 
-33 GGKDS
+33 
-38 TATLQLVWYAIRE
+38 LQE

-61 YLRQVDEESLLTL
+61 YLRQADEESLLTL

-111 HYIKLIPAKHL
+111 HYIKLIPVKHL

-148 ALVVAKQ
+148 ALSVAKQ

-169 ENTSPSSS
+169 ENISLSSS
-177 KTPSDTGDET
+177 AQQDIKTSSDTGDERI
-187 LPNNTLSPSDEA
+187 PNPPPSPSDDAEKTDDVPTEA
-199 ENPNDESTEPE
+199 EVIKESTE
-210 VNKESIEEPKE
+210 KPKE
-221 LSKEPVVEIESEKE
+221 LIKEPVDEIESETE
-235 SVSTKENNDN
+235 SVSTKETNDE
-245 NNNSTDN
+245 NNSTDS

-263 MDASLGDFTKSLEQK
+263 MNASLGDFTKSLEQK

-292 EIKELVIQHITQL
+292 EIKELVTQHITQL
-305 SKNLTAQ
+305 SNNLKAQ
-312 QQTLELLQQTL
+312 QQTLDLLQKTL

-335 EESEKVSVCINDIHT
+335 EESEKVTVRISDIQS
-350 ILENQYNEAKALSTN
+350 ILENQYNKAKTLSTN

-370 EKPTQDF
+370 EKPTQDL
-377 YNSLETQVI
+377 YNSLETQI
-386 NKMNSC
+386 ISNMNSC
-392 INDESGMQLQVEE
+392 INDESGIQLQVQE
-405 IKKKSIGSIE
+405 IKNKSIESIE

-421 VDTTNNLIDALTT
+421 KDTTNNLIDALTT
-434 RYNQQKKIIE
+434 RYNQQKEIIE
-444 EANNFFDKK
+444 KSNNFFDKK

>member
-1 MASISKET
+1 MRPRSPEV
-9 IKGLIETIQ
+9 IK
-18 NLYMADDIPWVIGYS
+18 NL
-33 GGKDS
+33 
-38 TATLQLVWYAIRE
+38 QE

-61 YLRQVDEESLLTL
+61 YLRQADEESLLTL

-111 HYIKLIPAKHL
+111 HYIKLIPVKHL

-148 ALVVAKQ
+148 ALSVAKQ

-169 ENTSPSSS
+169 ENISPSSS
-177 KTPSDTGDET
+177 AQQDIKMPSDTGDERI
-187 LPNNTLSPSDEA
+187 PNPSPSPSDDAEKPDDVPTEA
-199 ENPNDESTEPE
+199 E
-210 VNKESIEEPKE
+210 VNKESTEEPKE
-221 LSKEPVVEIESEKE
+221 LIKEPVDEIESETE
-235 SVSTKENNDN
+235 SVSTKESNDE
-245 NNNSTDN
+245 NNSTDS
-252 SSLDPTIQKAF
+252 SSLDPIIQKAF

-278 IIAIVTDNNVKTNQ
+278 IIAIVTDNNLKTNQ
-292 EIKELVIQHITQL
+292 EIKELVTQHITQL
-305 SKNLTAQ
+305 SNNLTAQ